1 MTSAGHQ
8 QHYRS
13 HSSAS
18 SGSFNEASFNGA
30 RSSHL
35 GNDNDDDDDAHAASD
50 SGITVSELKASWR
63 QIQELT
69 RCVGSTLDERG
80 CDAAFR
86 EYAKVKEHAE
96 LCRSLLRRRRRR
108 PSSSAD
114 RAVVDPRSPLSRRNL
129 GLSWNVEP
137 DEGEEHSEAAPSRE
151 ACLAAIREWKTCME
165 AVMGALRASLAA
177 TYRSHEPGAT
187 AEMTESLFR
196 DVDFRAS
203 AIQEMRRARID
214 GGGGG
219 GGGFSRAK
227 YDVRFR
233 NLDRME
239 KEAIEI
245 ARVLQSGEAGCGFE
259 DGRAGEVEEV
269 VISAAGDAVLE
280 FNSRGE
286 VRRFRVSSAMLAE
299 TSPIFERMFT
309 GRRRL
314 EVGPGWGD
322 DDADLEGELPPLPP
336 TEGFVCGDGS
346 VARLYR
352 MPQAERDEEGSLG
365 ILLAAAHMRNE
376 AVPREVSFARFVA
389 VAEACLRYRCTSPLE
404 LVVEHR
410 WLPRWIHMGSEEMP
424 DGMLMVSFVF
434 GFRQLFA
441 RMSKTAVLN
450 LRSEEEL
457 RAKRWPERV
466 KERVWG
472 VREVKMGQVEG
483 VCREALREYLRG
495 PVGGGEEENGGL
507 KGGVNGDGER
517 VSAVLKGRTRCPRG
531 SQACDAMNLGWSML
545 VFGELGLLGTIMKED
560 VLGDAKRPDRS
571 LAELVEL
578 LRTIESPSQ
587 AIHRG
592 GLCDPASRLRAAVSD
607 VYNSISGLTLFE
619 VSGRAHGW
627 GLSRHRSGE
636 VQAVLQTGMKVV
648 GEVNRPEKL
657 RRVEE
662 DREAEEARGQSG
674 VTDDVRLR
682 ILRGMESVDDLHAA
696 ALADRAFYRVFKEN
710 EGMLMRRFV
719 KAHRRKTLM
728 KLTSMDV
735 IGGGEQKAMKGE
747 GDLLKLEREA
757 EAEAEAAT
765 VVDGRARERDGV
777 DDLVLGFEGLGM
789 ENEVDELV
797 KGVQVLGVRV
807 DEMEKVRKAAN
818 SAPPFP
824 SAPPPFH
831 QRSMTC
837 GDLTTERM
845 SDEEVQR
852 ILWPDDSLP
861 VATRPSVKDMKEKF
875 RRSDPAFVE
884 EKMLL
889 GVEGKQ
895 LGIDRDRRVGLVR
908 DGG

>member
-1 MTSAGHQ
+1 MASAGHQ
-8 QHYRS
+8 QPYRS

-18 SGSFNEASFNGA
+18 SGSFNGA
-30 RSSHL
+30 RSPHL
-35 GNDNDDDDDAHAASD
+35 GNDDGDDDAAAAD
-50 SGITVSELKASWR
+50 SGITVADLKANWR

-69 RCVGSTLDERG
+69 RCVSSTLDERG

-96 LCRSLLRRRRRR
+96 LCRSLLRRQQRRT
-108 PSSSAD
+108 SSSED

-129 GLSWNVEP
+129 ALSWNVEP
-137 DEGEEHSEAAPSRE
+137 DDDDEHSEAAPSRE
-151 ACLAAIREWKTCME
+151 ACLAAIRDWKACME
-165 AVMGALRASLAA
+165 AVMNALRASLAA

-187 AEMTESLFR
+187 PAMTESLFR

-214 GGGGG
+214 GVAGAA
-219 GGGFSRAK
+219 GGFSRAK

-245 ARVLQSGEAGCGFE
+245 ARVLQSGEAGCGFD
-259 DGRAGEVEEV
+259 DGRAGDVEEV

-280 FNSRGE
+280 FNSGEE

-309 GRRRL
+309 GRRTL
-314 EVGPGWGD
+314 EVGPGGGD
-322 DDADLEGELPPLPP
+322 DNGDLEGELPPLPP

-352 MPQAERDEEGSLG
+352 MPQAERDEEGALG
-365 ILLAAAHMRNE
+365 ILLQAAHMRND

-389 VAEACLRYRCTSPLE
+389 VAEVCLRYRCTSPLE

-424 DGMLMVSFVF
+424 DGMLVISFVF

-450 LRSEEEL
+450 LRSEEEM

-495 PVGGGEEENGGL
+495 PGEGGGGGGEESGGL
-507 KGGVNGDGER
+507 KGGVDGDEER
-517 VSAVLKGRTRCPRG
+517 DSAVLKGRTRCPRG
-531 SQACDAMNLGWSML
+531 SQACDAMNLGWLML
-545 VFGELGLLGTIMKED
+545 VFGELGLLGTVMKEG

-571 LAELVEL
+571 LAELVGL
-578 LRTIESPSQ
+578 LRTIESPPQ

-607 VYNSISGLTLFE
+607 VYNSVSGLTLFE

-627 GLSRHRSGE
+627 GLSRHRAGE
-636 VQAVLQTGMKVV
+636 VQAVLQRGLTVA
-648 GEVNRPEKL
+648 GEVKRPEAL

-662 DREAEEARGQSG
+662 DREAEEARGPSG

-682 ILRGMESVDDLHAA
+682 ILSRMESVDDLHAA

-710 EGMLMRRFV
+710 EGLLMRRFV

-735 IGGGEQKAMKGE
+735 IGRGEQKAIKGE
-747 GDLLKLEREA
+747 GDLLKMEREA
-757 EAEAEAAT
+757 EAEAEAAR

-777 DDLVLGFEGLGM
+777 DDLVLGFGGLGM
-789 ENEVDELV
+789 VDEADELV
-797 KGVQVLGVRV
+797 RGVEVLGVRV
-807 DEMEKVRKAAN
+807 DEMEKVRRAAV

-824 SAPPPFH
+824 SAPPFH
-831 QRSMTC
+831 QRSLTC

-852 ILWPDDSLP
+852 ILWPDDPLP
-861 VATRPSVKDMKEKF
+861 VAIRPSVKDMKEKF